1 MNKTVKKFAALLLAL
16 AMTLTALP
24 AAAFAADG
32 EADTGTAQTAP
43 AAPAADGAGGDDAA
57 SPVITTHI
65 YTGSFT
71 APQEDPYFN
80 AEQGWTTSPEQS
92 FMVGFKSGGSPVSM
106 SQVEYTGA
114 VLNDQTA
121 EGAFGVTK
129 GGANSSMTGLGDT
142 YLFVSVLSG
151 AAAGNYTLNFT
162 VNGTPVSLK
171 VIMRPGVYAYYSEDG
186 QTWQKFSS
194 LTAGTNKPYQ
204 VIFSNKLGTEVT
216 AADALGNVELTYAA
230 CGGKNLT
237 QDHDEYFTC
246 TVDESNVCTLVFL
259 KGGTYNLSFSVMN
272 SDGISGFVS
281 MMVMAGQT
289 TGSFPQTQVA
299 SSPDSQEWQTAT
311 YYALQAGYSIYLRVM
326 QNDKSV
332 PFALNPS
339 GSTGDMVKVEPVGG
353 DDGQGRY
360 GLYKLT
366 GGSAN
371 GNAQFS
377 ILTSLGGN
385 SGFSVIVTGNQE
397 DPDAPSGY
405 VSAQVKQAFANSG
418 VVTFT
423 GVGGEAS
430 DPLPQGFTLE
440 NGQLSFD
447 TAGKD
452 PGLYEAVVGGQTY
465 AVAVM
470 NPISGDDAQGVV
482 TVSMTSDAPTD
493 LPAGDG
499 RPDGLYYAVGSAAG
513 YQAKQM
519 GFAPKAGGETA
530 PLYVY
535 YVKGGQ
541 VEPMTGYNFTL
552 SATGYKAD
560 GFFEGEIVSVRGV
573 DVLKLTVKPGVPV
586 SAVLPAYVTINDSTG
601 SFVGAAEFYLNGAN
615 TDTFGFA
622 TDPTLAGTNNTGARR
637 GIDQRFN
644 VGGAPAATQFYI
656 TKGSGDNGNMQPAQ
670 YDLALYDDVDVST
683 LTVTSSNNAFV
694 AVKNYLSVTPE
705 GKNAIGFEL
714 EVKDNTRAQ
723 MAEITVSFQD
733 KSGTPHTYKGVV
745 NCTNAQVTD
754 TRTVSSAAEFIQA
767 YEELDAGTI
776 VMKGGTYSMD
786 LVHTKPIVI
795 QAAEGEKVTINGS
808 EGGSGPIITIA
819 LGNPGDI
826 SGVTIDGR
834 GKTRDGINANGYNG
848 YANNI
853 TIQDCAV
860 GIRNGGGDFWAILAT
875 NSVFKNNKVAVQGD
889 SSRLVVQN
897 CTFEG
902 NEVAVSFVMNSYTE
916 CRVQMNRFVDNTADF
931 LNQTTSDPTATQN
944 YYLHGDSKAPVIQ
957 TVAPM
962 VGTNGTVYYSPW
974 FVDEAM
980 TLYTADLEGAR
991 PGSTRATAGYTVPV
1005 DRTISRA
1012 TLLDSALF
1020 EEMKGQEAAVSIPV
1034 TEKVED
1040 KALVTTIWE
1049 FDSGKLASSLP
1060 AQMDLE
1066 VTDQPTDG
1074 AKAVVDK
1081 AVANP
1086 DAIAQYVHFSHDGT
1100 LPGTAT
1106 VLVRKTGEV
1115 SADELKLYYINE
1127 ATGTVE
1133 EAEIVAVDETT
1144 VDGVDYY
1151 VVTVA
1156 HCSEYLIAGALTL
1169 KEEGTEGGG
1178 TTGGTEGGTTGGT
1191 EGGNSGSSGNTG
1203 STGSGAVNTGSTGTA
1218 AQPATGGNAQAP
1230 VQTPAATGSA
1240 NQLVSALEVEERFA
1254 AAEAGSEV
1262 AFDVARKPQVSA
1274 GAFGILAQNPD
1285 KALVLEGEGYAWRFE
1300 GAALTDPG
1308 AIEGASFDTT
1318 VSLTSPNAHLI
1329 APLVKDVP
1337 AVNVYFS
1344 YHGALPGPAQ
1354 VSVQLGA
1361 EHAGSVKYL
1370 YYFNST
1376 AVTLEYVGEA
1386 KVDASG
1392 VATFTIEHCSD
1403 YVLLDE
1409 KLEETDA
1416 SATTPEPE
1424 ATAAP
1429 EATQAPAAQETGA
1442 PSGGS
1447 TGFILAAVAAAAVL
1461 AAVILLLVRRRKG
1474 E

>member
-1 MNKTVKKFAALLLAL
+1 MKTVKKLAALALAL
-16 AMTLTALP
+16 AMALTALP
-24 AAAFAADG
+24 AGAFAAGG
-32 EADTGTAQTAP
+32 EETPTEQP
-43 AAPAADGAGGDDAA
+43 AFGGSAH
-57 SPVITTHI
+57 V
-65 YTGSFT
+65 YVGMF
-71 APQEDPYFN
+71 E
-80 AEQGWTTSPEQS
+80 SPEQNAGFDSTQVWSTSQGQS
-92 FMVGFKSGGSPVSM
+92 FMVGFEAADGALVTMDK
-106 SQVEYTGA
+106 VEYTGA
-114 VLNDQTA
+114 TLNGQTA

-129 GGANSSMTGLGDT
+129 GGADSSMTGLGDT

-216 AADALGNVELTYAA
+216 AADALGNVELTFAM
-230 CGGKNLT
+230 CGGTNLT
-237 QDHDEYFTC
+237 QAHDEYFTC
-246 TVDESNVCTLVFL
+246 TVDASNVCTLVFL
-259 KGGTYNLSFSVMN
+259 KGGTYNLNFSVMN

-311 YYALQAGYSIYLRVM
+311 YYALQSGYSIYLRVM
-326 QNDKSV
+326 QNDRSV
-332 PFALNPS
+332 PFALNQT

-418 VVTFT
+418 VVAFT
-423 GVGGEAS
+423 GVSGEAS

-470 NPISGDDAQGVV
+470 NPISGEDAQGVV
-482 TVSMTSDAPTD
+482 TVSMTSEAPTD

-499 RPDGLYYAVGSAAG
+499 RPDGLYYAVGSVAG

-519 GFAPKAGGETA
+519 NFDPEAGGETA

-535 YVKGGQ
+535 YIKGGQ
-541 VEPMTGYNFTL
+541 VMSMTGYNFTL

-560 GFFEGEIVSVRGV
+560 DYFAGEISRLPGLGV
-573 DVLKLTVKPGVPV
+573 DVLKLTVKPGVPA
-586 SAVLPAYVTINDSTG
+586 SATLPAYVTVNDSNG

-615 TDTFGFA
+615 TDTFGFS

-644 VGGAPAATQFYI
+644 VGGAPAATKFYI

-786 LVHTKPIVI
+786 LVHTKPIAI
-795 QAAEGEKVTINGS
+795 QAAEGEEVTINGS
-808 EGGSGPIITIA
+808 EGGTGPIITIA

-974 FVDEAM
+974 FVDQAM
-980 TLYTADLEGAR
+980 TLYTADLAGAK
-991 PGSTRATAGYTVPV
+991 PGSARAAEYTVPV
-1005 DRTISRA
+1005 DRTLSSA
-1012 TLLDSALF
+1012 SLLDSALF
-1020 EEMKGQEAAVSIPV
+1020 AEMKSTAAAVSIPV
-1034 TEKVED
+1034 TEQVED

-1060 AQMDLE
+1060 DRMDLE
-1066 VTDQPTDG
+1066 VTDAPTDA

-1081 AVANP
+1081 VVANP
-1086 DAIAQYVHFSHDGT
+1086 EAIAQYVHFSHDGA
-1100 LPGTAT
+1100 LPGEAT
-1106 VLVRKTGEV
+1106 VLVRKTAGTT
-1115 SADELKLYYINE
+1115 ADDLKLYYIDT
-1127 ATGTVE
+1127 ASGTVK
-1133 EAEIVAVDETT
+1133 EADIVAVSETT

-1156 HCSEYLIAGALTL
+1156 HCSEYLIAGAITL
-1169 KEEGTEGGG
+1169 KEESAQGGGTAGDGGSAG
-1178 TTGGTEGGTTGGT
+1178 TTGGESAPAPTP
-1191 EGGNSGSSGNTG
+1191 
-1203 STGSGAVNTGSTGTA
+1203 A
-1218 AQPATGGNAQAP
+1218 PATQAAP
-1230 VQTPAATGSA
+1230 APSATPAPAAGSA
-1240 NQLVSALEVEERFA
+1240 NRLVSALEVEERFA
-1254 AAEAGSEV
+1254 AAAEAEV
-1262 AFDVARKPQVSA
+1262 TFAVDRKPLVSA
-1274 GAFGILAQNPD
+1274 GAFGILVQHPD
-1285 KALVLEGEGYAWRFE
+1285 KTLVLEGEGYTWRFE
-1300 GAALTDPG
+1300 GAAITDAG

-1318 VSLTSPNAHLI
+1318 VSLTSPNAHLMQ
-1329 APLVKDVP
+1329 PLLQDMP
-1337 AVNVYFS
+1337 AIHLYFS
-1344 YHGALPGPAQ
+1344 YHGALPGPAR
-1354 VSVQLGA
+1354 VSVQVGA
-1361 EHAGSVKYL
+1361 EQADSVKYL
-1370 YYFNST
+1370 YYFNPT
-1376 AVTLEYVGEA
+1376 AVVLEYVGEA
-1386 KVDASG
+1386 QVDGAG

-1409 KLEETDA
+1409 KLEDA
-1416 SATTPEPE
+1416 P
-1424 ATAAP
+1424 AAP
-1429 EATQAPAAQETGA
+1429 EATQAPAPTQAPEATQAPAAGETGA
-1442 PSGGS
+1442 EAGGI
-1447 TGFILAAVAAAAVL
+1447 GFILAAVAVAAVL
-1461 AAVILLLVRRRKG
+1461 AAAVLLLVRRRKG